1 MSKRKTLNS
10 QPETLLYFTFSLA
23 LLYFTILYFTF
34 SLALLYLPTCFTLLY
49 LPTCFTLLYLLTCFT
64 LPSHLL
70 YFTLPSHLLCFTLLS
85 HLLCFTL
92 PSHFIEGMRIII
104 SEKKNPIPSTADKDE
119 DSVSN
124 LDKIRNAEIS
134 PSSSSS
140 SSSPSSPS
148 SSDGKANEEAAV
160 WRVYSIV
167 CSSLSAGSRSSSEW
181 MEDKTRFKDYV
192 TKPKPSG
199 YVST

>member
-1 MSKRKTLNS
+1 M
-10 QPETLLYFTFSLA
+10 YTFPLA
-23 LLYFTILYFTF
+23 LLYFTLPSHLLCF
-34 SLALLYLPTCFTLLY
+34 ALLYLPNCFTLPSHL
-49 LPTCFTLLYLLTCFT
+49 LDFTLPSQLLYFT

-70 YFTLPSHLLCFTLLS
+70 YFTLPSHLLYFTLPS
-85 HLLCFTL
+85 HLLYFTL

-134 PSSSSS
+134 PS

>member
-1 MSKRKTLNS
+1 
-10 QPETLLYFTFSLA
+10 
-23 LLYFTILYFTF
+23 
-34 SLALLYLPTCFTLLY
+34 
-49 LPTCFTLLYLLTCFT
+49 
-64 LPSHLL
+64 
-70 YFTLPSHLLCFTLLS
+70 
-85 HLLCFTL
+85 
-92 PSHFIEGMRIII
+92 MRIII

-134 PSSSSS
+134 PSSPST
-140 SSSPSSPS
+140 SSSP
-148 SSDGKANEEAAV
+148 SDGKANEEAAV